1 MTEEKL
7 SAKELAKMI
16 AINKLHGEPEIFE
29 SIQGE
34 GRFLGVEVTFVRLK
48 GCVLACS
55 WCDTRD
61 AWDPNFHLNEGV
73 CRMTIEELGDRLLSN
88 KPQHAVITGG
98 EPMIQQVKLVKLID
112 YVKERNPDYKF
123 DIETCGAIVPNK
135 FIQERM
141 DHWNISPKL
150 ENSHNDLRKRRN
162 PKALQTLA
170 SMPNSDFKFVVSCLE
185 DVAEIKEI
193 VELAGMPSDR
203 VFLMPLGTTVEELD
217 KNEVYIDELV
227 KETGYTKSTREH
239 IRLFGNKRGV

>member
-1 MTEEKL
+1 MAEVKL
-7 SAKELAKMI
+7 SAKELAGMI
-16 AINKLHGEPEIFE
+16 NINKLHGEPEIFE

-34 GRFLGVEVTFVRLK
+34 GRHLGYEVTFVRLK
-48 GCVLACS
+48 GCILACS

-61 AWDPNFHLNEGV
+61 AWDPTFHLNEGSV
-73 CRMTIEELGDRLLSN
+73 RMTIEELGDRLLAG
-88 KPQHAVITGG
+88 KPRRAVITGG

-112 YVKERNPDYKF
+112 YVKERDAEYKF
-123 DIETCGAIVPNK
+123 DIETCGAIIPNAL
-135 FIQERM
+135 IQERM

-150 ENSHNDLRKRRN
+150 ENSDNSLKKRRN

-170 SMPNSDFKFVVSCLE
+170 SLGNSDFKFVVSCLE

-193 VELAGMPSDR
+193 VNLAGMPPER
-203 VFLMPLGTTVEELD
+203 VFLMPLGTTVEDLD

-227 KETGYTKSTREH
+227 KETGYLKSTREH